1 MGDLTVEKN
10 GITVNRR
17 KMSIPKMLGV
27 IGVAVGIMVAVFTTW
42 SSLSAQISS
51 DAEKHMQEQMEL
63 KQADAIEAQKRESL
77 EALIMA
83 ELKNISSSLTKLER
97 KIDRGG
103 Q

>member
-10 GITVNRR
+10 GTAVNRR
-17 KMSIPKMLGV
+17 KMSIPKILGV

-51 DAEKHMQEQMEL
+51 DAEKHMREQMEL

-83 ELKNISSSLTKLER
+83 ELKNISTSLTKLER